1 MKILSLALLA
11 SAACAIPL
19 LLWFW
24 TFWSPAFATDQ
35 EKWSEFGSFIG
46 GVISPL
52 LAFASFLGLLAT
64 LQEQRAAALRLKTET
79 DDLNYFNHATESI
92 ERAYEALAGAN
103 PDGKPVRDRLA
114 WLSCARL
121 LLSAKEVAKQIS
133 TSSVGLIA
141 LYDGELEYWRSR
153 FYDLLNPRGGLRVGA
168 QATFFG
174 HPVPNDGVQIEERSI
189 RVIFEFADW
198 PQGKPDP
205 IDAVPL
211 YTRIDLDAMK
221 PSMYGVREFIKSKP
235 RFRTPTGA
243 G

>member
-1 MKILSLALLA
+1 MKLLSLALLA
-11 SAACAIPL
+11 LAACAIPL
-19 LLWFW
+19 LLWLW
-24 TFWSPAFATDQ
+24 TFWYPAFATDQ
-35 EKWSEFGSFIG
+35 GKWSDFGSFIG

-64 LQEQRAAALRLKTET
+64 LQEQRAAALRQKTET

-103 PDGKPVRDRLA
+103 PDGTPASDRLA
-114 WLSCARL
+114 WLTCARL

-133 TSSVGLIA
+133 SSSVGLLA
-141 LYDGELEYWRSR
+141 LYDGELEHWRRR
-153 FYDLLNPRGGLRVGA
+153 FYELLNPRGDLRVGT
-168 QATFFG
+168 QATFFS
-174 HPVPNDGVQIEERSI
+174 HPASSDGVQIEERSI

-198 PQGKPDP
+198 PEGKPDP
-205 IDAVPL
+205 IDAVPK

-221 PSMYGVREFIKSKP
+221 PSMSGVREFIESKP
-235 RFRTPTGA
+235 RFRTSPGD

>member
-1 MKILSLALLA
+1 MKLLFLALL
-11 SAACAIPL
+11 SFAACAIPL
-19 LLWFW
+19 LLWLW

-35 EKWSEFGSFIG
+35 GKWSEFGGFIG

-64 LQEQRAAALRLKTET
+64 LQEQRAAALRQKTET

-103 PDGKPVRDRLA
+103 PDGKPVSDRLA
-114 WLSCARL
+114 WLTCARL
-121 LLSAKEVAKQIS
+121 LLSAREVAKQIS
-133 TSSVGLIA
+133 ISSVGLLA
-141 LYDGELEYWRSR
+141 LYDGELEHWRRR
-153 FYDLLNPRGGLRVGA
+153 FYELLNPRGDLRVGT
-168 QATFFG
+168 QAIFFS
-174 HPVPNDGVQIEERSI
+174 HPASNDGVPIEERSI

-198 PQGKPDP
+198 PEGKPDP
-205 IDAVPL
+205 IDSVPK

-221 PSMYGVREFIKSKP
+221 PDMSGVREFIESKL
-235 RFRTPTGA
+235 RFHSPPGD